1 MKTMNIALVLSV
13 VSLHL
18 NMAAAQEL
26 FPLKALNLDTTSQQF
41 ISQFPDARIA
51 FEKKTD
57 GILVECSAFVLIQS
71 NSFWNG
77 SMVGIA
83 NGRVISIA
91 YVQIE
96 DFERG
101 FSNAPV
107 ILRHLIRVE
116 GTNYT
121 RVVAHHNSKTGKV
134 KSPVLL
140 WEKPDRVIAYTFI
153 PPETYKQGEPYVCYL
168 TVFAKGEKREEFF
181 EMATLPE
188 VEKEKVFKSVDEIF
202 KNEGLS
208 RP

>member
-1 MKTMNIALVLSV
+1 MKIALALSV

-18 NMAAAQEL
+18 SMAAAQEL
-26 FPLKALNLDTTSQQF
+26 FPLKTLNLDTTSQQF

-51 FEKKTD
+51 FEKKSN
-57 GILVECSAFVLIQS
+57 GILVECNALVLIQS

-121 RVVAHHNSKTGKV
+121 RVVAHHLGKTGKIE
-134 KSPVLL
+134 SPVLL
-140 WEKPDRVIAYTFI
+140 WQKSDRVIAYTFM
-153 PPETYKQGEPYVCYL
+153 PPEAYKQGEPYVCHL
-168 TVFAKGEKREEFF
+168 TVFSRSKKREEFF
-181 EMATLPE
+181 ELTTLPE
-188 VEKEKVFKSVDEIF
+188 AETARIFKSVDEILQ
-202 KNEGLS
+202 NEGAPGP
-208 RP
+208 R